1 VVCGWKIFSNLS
13 TPIIHECTW
22 KSTVYL
28 KINHLIY
35 VEFCGRIFWCDSY
48 CEKYVKLFL
57 LYFNNRLLIVV
68 FLQQW
73 EAVVFVQ
80 QILTS
85 VVFLQ
90 QCCICAT
97 VLDGDRVPSL
107 WNPRIYGIIVWLK
120 TLRSH
125 WLCLNIHGKVFNFN
139 IFHDVSDIFLT
150 FVV

>member
-1 VVCGWKIFSNLS
+1 MVCGWKIFSNLS

-57 LYFNNRLLIVV
+57 LYFNNRLTI
-68 FLQQW
+68 
-73 EAVVFVQ
+73 VVFVQ
-80 QILTS
+80 QFESVVFSQQCQL

-90 QCCICAT
+90 HCCICAIF
-97 VLDGDRVPSL
+97 LDSDRVPSL
-107 WNPRIYGIIVWLK
+107 WNPYIYGMIVWLK

-125 WLCLNIHGKVFNFN
+125 WLYLFIHGKVFNFN
-139 IFHDVSDIFLT
+139 IFQDVSDIF
-150 FVV
+150 